1 MLVIV
6 IATVELLIQLYK
18 LRGRIKDSS
27 DKENYVASSGQI
39 WGL

>member
-6 IATVELLIQLYK
+6 IATMELLIQLYK

-27 DKENYVASSGQI
+27 DKANYVASSDQI
-39 WGL
+39 WKL